1 MLPIQIKMDILEKK
15 VISVIRENTVD
26 GCEIRLDNKLEDLGI
41 DSLEKIMII
50 NSIEDEYAIEIG
62 DESIKT
68 LKTVSDIVFKLRE
81 KLAMAG

>member
-1 MLPIQIKMDILEKK
+1 MLPKQITMDTLEKK

-62 DESIKT
+62 DDSIKT
-68 LKTVSDIVFKLRE
+68 LKTVYDIVFKLRE

>member
-1 MLPIQIKMDILEKK
+1 MDILEKK
-15 VISVIRENTVD
+15 VISVIRENTD
-26 GCEIRLDNKLEDLGI
+26 DNCKIMLDNKLEDLGI

-50 NSIEDEYAIEIG
+50 NSIEDEYSIEIG
-62 DESIKT
+62 DESIKS